1 MTEHIIDIL
10 SATLRG
16 SIHADTPA
24 QPYWSHFVNSNHEL
38 PPFRELPLS

>member
-1 MTEHIIDIL
+1 MTENIFEIL
-10 SATLRG
+10 SATLRA

-24 QPYWSHFVNSNHEL
+24 QAYWSNFVDSYEL